1 MTATIKKLDL
11 LILIALIMAALLLSV
26 FIAGCA
32 APQPETLIDTDTLQV
47 IRTGRE
53 TTVSDL
59 AGQQQYKFTTT
70 RARHA
75 EAPTEPQ
82 QAIKTETIEIIIYPG
97 GVLGIT
103 DYTAGEVYRI
113 TPKRGGVLIGREK
126 S

>member
-1 MTATIKKLDL
+1 MKRIIDKLNFMIFL
-11 LILIALIMAALLLSV
+11 SVIMASLLLVV
-26 FIAGCA
+26 FLAGCA
-32 APQPETLIDTDTLQV
+32 APQPETLVDTDTLQV

-82 QAIKTETIEIIIYPG
+82 QAIKTETVEIIIYPG
-97 GVLGIT
+97 GVLEIT

-113 TPKRGGVLIGREK
+113 TPKRGYLNGKENY
-126 S
+126 